1 MALSLRIMLIICAIL
16 ILVFVISK
24 IKKTQMQALDSIFWL
39 FFCLS
44 FVVFGLFPELPTA
57 ISDFFGFIS
66 PANFVFLYVIS
77 ILVVRDFTNSIRIAH
92 QNRRIDNLAQ
102 AIALKDIDR

>member
-57 ISDFFGFIS
+57 FSDFFGFFS

-102 AIALKDIDR
+102 AIALKEIDR